1 MDYNTENT
9 IIEIVKRPRGRPKKY
24 VNEEERL
31 EIKRAND
38 RKYYNQNSEAKKE
51 KVREY
56 QTANKEYILQR
67 KRDLYHQKKN
77 MANQSKSNNSD
88 LISGLS

>member
-9 IIEIVKRPRGRPKKY
+9 VIQIVKRSRGRPKKY
-24 VNEEERL
+24 VTEEERL
-31 EIKRAND
+31 EIRRAND

-56 QTANKEYILQR
+56 KAANKDYILQR
-67 KRDLYHQKKN
+67 KRDLYHKK
-77 MANQSKSNNSD
+77 KIW
-88 LISGLS
+88 LINLKAIIRIS